1 MNQTLPPHL
10 QKHTSR
16 KKQPKPVSGVVEFVK
31 SILYA
36 LVIVFLV
43 RSFGFEPF
51 NIPSSSMV
59 PTLVVGDYLFVS
71 KFSYGYSRYSLPFGI
86 KFWDGRILASEPKRG
101 DVAVFKWPGDNKTDY
116 IKRIIA
122 LPGDTIELRDGRVWI
137 NGQIVERR
145 LLPNE
150 QGKRLDPVTGRLVY
164 RYEESLPGGSTHLI
178 EQYGDY
184 EINQNFPRQCPA
196 GQVHCPITLPADS
209 YFVMGDNRDNSA
221 DSRISSD
228 NRGVGIL
235 PRDNLVGKAQ
245 VVFLSLDNASLWEVW
260 KLPFAVRW
268 SRIFSWIR

>member
-10 QKHTSR
+10 QRPKTT
-16 KKQPKPVSGVVEFVK
+16 KGQPKAASGVVEFVK
-31 SILYA
+31 SVLYA

-59 PTLVVGDYLFVS
+59 PTLVVGDFLFVS
-71 KFSYGYSRYSLPFGI
+71 KFSYGYSRYALPFGA
-86 KFWDGRILASEPKRG
+86 KLWEGRILASEPQRG
-101 DVAVFKWPGDNKTDY
+101 DVVVFKWPGDNSTDY
-116 IKRIIA
+116 IKRLVG
-122 LPGDTIELRDGRVWI
+122 LPGDTIEMRNGRLWI
-137 NGQIVERR
+137 NGKMVERR
-145 LLPNE
+145 LLSGS
-150 QGKRLDPVTGRLVY
+150 QGQRLDPATGRLVY
-164 RYEESLPGGSTHLI
+164 RYEETLPNGVRYNI

-184 EINQNFPRQCPA
+184 EVNQNFPPECPSSE
-196 GQVHCPITLPADS
+196 VHCPITLPANS

-221 DSRISSD
+221 DSRVSTA

-245 VVFLSLDNASLWEVW
+245 IIFLSLDNASLWEIW